1 MCEFVCTSWTFCSR
15 GNDPCR
21 RSCKSD
27 VHLDGTWEGTCRRVV
42 VVSASMQVAVFGIG
56 TGKKKENRKIM
67 MYEQPNPGPNTK
79 PHAGII
85 HVAPLFYSC

>member
-1 MCEFVCTSWTFCSR
+1 MS
-15 GNDPCR
+15 
-21 RSCKSD
+21 
-27 VHLDGTWEGTCRRVV
+27 
-42 VVSASMQVAVFGIG
+42 VSMRVAVLDQLE
-56 TGKKKENRKIM
+56 KKRKIM

>member
-1 MCEFVCTSWTFCSR
+1 MCTSWTFCSS

-21 RSCKSD
+21 HSCKSD
-27 VHLDGTWEGTCRRVV
+27 FHLDGTCKGTCRRVV
-42 VVSASMQVAVFGIG
+42 VVSVSMRVAVLDQLE
-56 TGKKKENRKIM
+56 KKRKIM